1 MNALLHTTHEGVAEN
16 LLKDQSAMQVG
27 YSPEDEAFRITVR
40 EWFET
45 EFPRFKAKWPTEPD
59 PNNFEWRR
67 AWEDYVC
74 QSGWSGLGWPAQ
86 YGGKEWALTRQAIFH
101 EEQARIGAP
110 LGVNIIGHGILG
122 PTLIHFASDA
132 QKQRY
137 LPGILSNREIWCQ
150 GYSEPGAGSDLAA
163 LSTRAER
170 KDDHYVLNGHKVW
183 TSFAHIADYCFVLA
197 RTDAALPRH
206 KGISFLLVDMKLP
219 GVRVEPIRQITGES
233 DFNEV
238 FFEDVKVPLD
248 ALVGEENGG
257 WRLAMAAASFE
268 RGTYFIPRQVRFT
281 QEVQAL
287 QALASNTRKH
297 DGTNQ
302 LDDPHLR
309 REIARLVI
317 DSHVLKLKT
326 FRALTNALRGGPPGP
341 EGSATKLHWSES
353 HQKLM
358 VLASE
363 VLAERALIGA
373 EPDTGDREAA
383 GWMRDYLWTRA
394 ETILAGTS
402 EVQRNI
408 LAEQMLQLPKS

>member
-1 MNALLHTTHEGVAEN
+1 
-16 LLKDQSAMQVG
+16 MQVG
-27 YSPEDEAFRITVR
+27 YSQEDEAFRQTLR
-40 EWFET
+40 DWFET
-45 EFPRFKAKWPTEPD
+45 HYPRFKAAWPTQPD
-59 PNNFEWRR
+59 PNELGWRR

-74 QSGWSGLGWPAQ
+74 AAGWSGLGWPAQ
-86 YGGKEWALTRQAIFH
+86 YGGKAWPLTRQAIFH

-132 QKQRY
+132 QKARY
-137 LPGILSNREIWCQ
+137 LPGILSNRDIWCQ
-150 GYSEPGAGSDLAA
+150 GYSEPGAGSDLAS

-170 KDDHYVLNGHKVW
+170 QGDHYVLNGHKIW

-197 RTDAALPRH
+197 RTDASAQRH
-206 KGISFLLVDMKLP
+206 KGISFFLVDMKSP
-219 GVRVEPIRQITGES
+219 GVRVAPIRQITGEA

-268 RGTYFIPRQVRFT
+268 RGTYFIPRQVRFA
-281 QEVQAL
+281 QEVGAL
-287 QALASNTRKH
+287 QRLAAKTSRGDGATAL
-297 DGTNQ
+297 Q
-302 LDDPHLR
+302 DPHLR
-309 REIARLVI
+309 RDIARLAV
-317 DSHVLKLKT
+317 DSHVLRLKGY
-326 FRALTNALRGGPPGP
+326 RALTHAQRNGPPGA
-341 EGSATKLHWSES
+341 EGSSTKLHWSES

-358 VLASE
+358 NVAMEL
-363 VLAERALIGA
+363 LAERALQG
-373 EPDTGDREAA
+373 PDPAGHDTEAA
-383 GWMRDYLWTRA
+383 AWARDYLWTRA

-408 LAEQMLQLPKS
+408 LAEHMLGLPK

>member
-1 MNALLHTTHEGVAEN
+1 
-16 LLKDQSAMQVG
+16 MQVG
-27 YSPEDEAFRITVR
+27 YSPEDEAFRTSLR
-40 EWFET
+40 DWFET
-45 EFPRFKAKWPTEPD
+45 EFPRFKAAWPSEPD
-59 PNNFEWRR
+59 PNDFEWRR
-67 AWEDYVC
+67 AWENYVC
-74 QSGWSGLGWPAQ
+74 ESGWSGLGWPAQ
-86 YGGKEWALTRQAIFH
+86 YGGKEWPLTRQAIFH

-122 PTLIHFASDA
+122 PTLIHFANEA

-150 GYSEPGAGSDLAA
+150 GYSEPGAGSDLAS
-163 LSTRAER
+163 LTTRAER
-170 KDDHYVLNGHKVW
+170 QDDHYLLNGHKVW
-183 TSFAHIADYCFVLA
+183 TSFAHIANYCFVLA
-197 RTDAALPRH
+197 RTDASLPRH
-206 KGISFLLVDMKLP
+206 KGISFLLVDMRLP

-238 FFEDVKVPLD
+238 FFEDVKIPLD

-268 RGTYFIPRQVRFT
+268 RGTYFIPRQVRFA
-281 QEVQAL
+281 QEVGAL
-287 QALASNTRKH
+287 KQLAFNTKNLN
-297 DGTNQ
+297 GSNQ
-302 LDDPHLR
+302 LDDQHLR
-309 REIARLVI
+309 REIARLEV
-317 DSHVLKLKT
+317 DSHILKLKT

-341 EGSATKLHWSES
+341 EGSSTKLHWSES

-358 VLASE
+358 VLANE
-363 VLAERALIGA
+363 VLAERALVGA
-373 EPDTGDREAA
+373 QPDTDDREAA
-383 GWMRDYLWTRA
+383 GWTRDYLWTRA

>member
-1 MNALLHTTHEGVAEN
+1 
-16 LLKDQSAMQVG
+16 MQVG
-27 YSPEDEAFRITVR
+27 YSAEDEAFRLTLR
-40 EWFET
+40 DWFESH
-45 EFPRFKAKWPTEPD
+45 FPRFKAAWPMPVD
-59 PNNFEWRR
+59 PNKFEWRR

-74 QSGWSGLGWPAQ
+74 QAGWSGLGWPEA
-86 YGGKEWALTRQAIFH
+86 YGGKNWPLTRQAIFH

-122 PTLIHFASDA
+122 PTLIHFASEA

-137 LPGILSNREIWCQ
+137 VPGILSNRDIWCQ

-170 KDDHYVLNGHKVW
+170 KDDHYLLNGHKVW

-197 RTDAALPRH
+197 RTDANAQRH
-206 KGISFLLVDMKLP
+206 KGISFLLVDMKLA

-238 FFEDVKVPLD
+238 FCEDVKVPLD

-268 RGTYFIPRQVRFT
+268 RGTYFIPRQVRFA
-281 QEVQAL
+281 QEIKAL
-287 QALASNTRKH
+287 KTLAAETPNADGGTAL
-297 DGTNQ
+297 DC
-302 LDDPHLR
+302 PHLR
-309 REIARLVI
+309 RDMARLSV

-341 EGSATKLHWSES
+341 EGSSTKLHWSES
-353 HQKLM
+353 HQKL
-358 VLASE
+358 LSIATE
-363 VLAERALIGA
+363 ILGERALSGP
-373 EPDTGDREAA
+373 EPDSRDKTSA
-383 GWMRDYLWTRA
+383 GWVRDFLWTRA

-408 LAEQMLQLPKS
+408 LAEQLLGLPKG